1 MAEPRGP
8 HVAAGGA
15 PAGSPPRGSL
25 RKTRLLAI
33 ARKEW
38 IQLRRDPRSLVLAFA
53 LPVVLLVLF
62 GYAITWDVR
71 NIEMV
76 VVDHDRTA
84 QSRSLVDAFTA
95 SGYFRL
101 TGRLERA
108 ADVARVF
115 ERDEARIAVVLPSGF
130 EAGLAGPKPSP
141 LQVLVDGSDAN
152 TATIALGYV
161 RAVTQQWAGREGL
174 VGPAAALPVVARSRV
189 WYNEELAS
197 RNMIVPGLIAVIMSI
212 ISAMLTS
219 LTIAREWERG
229 TMEQLAATPATRVEV
244 VLGKLLPYLGVGM
257 VDVAVTT
264 ALGLMLFAVPFRGDV
279 LLFVVLSFLF
289 LAGAL
294 GLGVFISAIA
304 KSQMLATQIAMV
316 ATFLPAF
323 LISGFMFAIDVMP
336 PPLQAVSAIVPARY
350 FLVVTRGIF
359 LKGVGAEVLWLQAIF
374 MVLFAAAGVGLAVRS
389 FRKELQR

>member
-1 MAEPRGP
+1 MAEAHELPP
-8 HVAAGGA
+8 AAA
-15 PAGSPPRGSL
+15 PAAERRHGPL
-25 RKTRLLAI
+25 RRARLLAI

-38 IQLRRDPRSLVLAFA
+38 IQLRRDPRSLILAFA

-84 QSRSLVDAFTA
+84 QSRALAEAFTA

-101 TGRLERA
+101 AGRLERT

-115 ERDEARIAVVLPSGF
+115 ERGEARIAVVLPPGF
-130 EAGLAGPKPSP
+130 EAGLAGTRPTP

-161 RAVTQQWAGREGL
+161 RAVVQQWAGREGL
-174 VGPAAALPVVARSRV
+174 VGSAARLPVTTRSRV

-212 ISAMLTS
+212 IAAMLTS

-229 TMEQLAATPATRVEV
+229 TMEQLAATPVTRAEV

-264 ALGLMLFAVPFRGDV
+264 GLGLLLFGVPFRGDAG
-279 LLFVVLSFLF
+279 LFVGLSFLF

-294 GLGVFISAIA
+294 GLGVFISAVA

-359 LKGVGAEVLWLQAIF
+359 LKGIGADVLWSQALF
-374 MVLFAAAGVGLAVRS
+374 MIAFAATGVGLAIRA